1 MMTTEALIWTL
12 GLVAFQYIFLPA
24 VWRSVIWPQYLA
36 VKWGQASRSWP
47 RVRGEITFAKLKMV
61 GRDGHAAEIRY
72 EYTVD
77 NLDYASSRVALGVF
91 LGAPLAE
98 ALATYERYRLG
109 SSVSVYY
116 HPDNPQLAV
125 LEPGVPGVRVRF
137 GYFIITLASGLVLIT
152 LAALLTCLGYLL
164 KI

>member
-1 MMTTEALIWTL
+1 MMTEALIWTI
-12 GLVAFQYIFLPA
+12 GLLVFEYIFLPA
-24 VWRSVIWPQYLA
+24 VWKSVVYPQYLA
-36 VKWGQASRSWP
+36 VKWGQASHTWP
-47 RVRGEITFAKLKMV
+47 RVRGEVTFAKLKSL
-61 GRDGHAAEIRY
+61 GREGHATEIWY

-77 NLDYASSRVALGVF
+77 NIDFASSRVALGVF
-91 LGAPLAE
+91 VGTSLDE

-125 LEPGVPGVRVRF
+125 LETGVPGVRVRF

-152 LAALLTCLGYLL
+152 LAALVTCLAYLL